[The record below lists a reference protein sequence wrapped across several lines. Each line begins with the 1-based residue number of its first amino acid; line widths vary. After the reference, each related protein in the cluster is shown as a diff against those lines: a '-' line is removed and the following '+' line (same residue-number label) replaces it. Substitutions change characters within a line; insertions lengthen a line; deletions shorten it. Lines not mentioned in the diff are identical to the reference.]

1 MTQTTTSLVEKY
13 AAFLTQEGYTPT
25 VDAEGD
31 LYFRV
36 EGGHYFL
43 RVNEDG
49 TPSFILLYPNFY
61 AVKNDAD
68 RRRALEAASEVNTRT
83 KLVKIFIANNDT
95 QATVEVLL
103 ANDADFPVIFSR
115 ALTQLQA
122 GVSRFREI
130 VRERASWPNNVLK
143 A

>member
-1 MTQTTTSLVEKY
+1 MTQATSSIVEKY
-13 AAFLTQEGYTPT
+13 AAILSEEGFSAS

-43 RVNEDG
+43 RVNEDDSL
-49 TPSFILLYPNFY
+49 SFILLYPNFY
-61 AVKNDAD
+61 AVKSDAD
-68 RRRALEAASEVNTRT
+68 RRRALEVASEVNTRT
-83 KLVKIFIANNDT
+83 KLVKVFVANNDT
-95 QATVEVLL
+95 QASVEVLL
-103 ANDADFPVIFSR
+103 AHETDFRAVFVR
-115 ALTQLQA
+115 ALGQLRA

-130 VRERASWPNNVLK
+130 VRERAEWPQNCIK